1 MSRWAEVDWRQADED
16 IAAQVGV
23 SRQAVNKKRHALK
36 LQHLAP
42 AARHRR
48 ALEARVKQA
57 RQAGLSAADIAERLG
72 YSAQYVREL
81 LRGMDLGGPAV
92 FHPSKWTTD
101 WLAVDWG
108 KANKELAA
116 EIGVHPTTIS
126 YWRRKLTRLG
136 LIGEGVES

>member
-1 MSRWAEVDWRQADED
+1 GRGHPAHHRGGAARMSRWAEVDWRQADED

-23 SRQAVNKKRHALK
+23 SRQAVNKKRRALK

-81 LRGMDLGGPAV
+81 LRG
-92 FHPSKWTTD
+92 
-101 WLAVDWG
+101 
-108 KANKELAA
+108 
-116 EIGVHPTTIS
+116 
-126 YWRRKLTRLG
+126 
-136 LIGEGVES
+136 